1 MNRQLLDLWVG
12 IFVTIGIVAT
22 VFLSLRVANLT
33 TLQTGSVYTVKA
45 EFDNIGGLKVR
56 APVKSAGVT
65 IGRVSAI
72 SYDAEQHKAVVS
84 AALDARYQF
93 SADSSMSILTSGLL
107 GEQYIGL
114 LAGSDTEMLQEGDL
128 IWLTSSAI
136 VLENLIGQVLFNRA
150 GAEPTKTPA
159 DN

>member
-1 MNRQLLDLWVG
+1 MKRQLLDFWVG
-12 IFVTIGIVAT
+12 LFVVLGIVAT

-33 TLQTGSVYTVKA
+33 SIQGGATYQVNA

-65 IGRVSAI
+65 VGRVTEI
-72 SYDAEQHKAVVS
+72 RYDGDLHKAIVTV
-84 AALDARYQF
+84 ALDSNYGF

-114 LAGSDTEMLQEGDL
+114 QTGSDTEMLQEGDAV
-128 IWLTSSAI
+128 WLTSSAL
-136 VLENLIGQVLFNRA
+136 VLENLIGQVLFSA
-150 GAEPTKTPA
+150 GGENESDGK
-159 DN
+159 